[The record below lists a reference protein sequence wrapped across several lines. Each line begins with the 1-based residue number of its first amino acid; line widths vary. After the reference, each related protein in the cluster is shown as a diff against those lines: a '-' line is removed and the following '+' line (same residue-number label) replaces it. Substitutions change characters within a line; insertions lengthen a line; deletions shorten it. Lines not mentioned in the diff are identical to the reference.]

1 MVSLFVNTLLWGKA
15 HDSYFAQTSGIRD
28 GFTFSISSN
37 ISRCLGRNLPKHFT
51 IFQVVGASQQLWLS
65 ACFSLFARRA
75 TQPSPQ
81 LVKKSS
87 NRFQSFRYASSVSC
101 TFHDNQHPP
110 DCWFGLGHPNSHKKG
125 KIFYIWQMVDIN
137 GKNNLRRDK
146 HLRIHFKGYDLW
158 APRSSGGSLVGKART
173 KLGVLGFFPIL
184 VISVFKRSSHLALAL
199 HLFVFLLPILLLS
212 LLVSL
217 LLWLL
222 LLLFAKLP
230 FLIF

>member
-1 MVSLFVNTLLWGKA
+1 MAIKMVSLFVNTLLWSKA
-15 HDSYFAQTSGIRD
+15 HDSYFAQISGIRD
-28 GFTFSISSN
+28 GITFSIPSN

-110 DCWFGLGHPNSHKKG
+110 DCWFGLGHPNSHKKE
-125 KIFYIWQMVDIN
+125 KIFY
-137 GKNNLRRDK
+137 K
-146 HLRIHFKGYDLW
+146 
-158 APRSSGGSLVGKART
+158 
-173 KLGVLGFFPIL
+173 
-184 VISVFKRSSHLALAL
+184 
-199 HLFVFLLPILLLS
+199 
-212 LLVSL
+212 
-217 LLWLL
+217 
-222 LLLFAKLP
+222 
-230 FLIF
+230 